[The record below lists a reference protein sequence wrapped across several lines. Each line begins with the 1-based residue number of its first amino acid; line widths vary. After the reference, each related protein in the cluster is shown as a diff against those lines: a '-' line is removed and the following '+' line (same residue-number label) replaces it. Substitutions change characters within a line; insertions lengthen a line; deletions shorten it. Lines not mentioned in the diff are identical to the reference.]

1 MKEAVKLLHYVDPGH
16 SWLRVPLKMLKKLGL
31 ANKISSF
38 SYQRT
43 EYAYLEED
51 CDMTVFM
58 KAMEVKGQKVVF
70 VTRRTDRESRIRNY
84 GSYDIL
90 ACHDVPVLDV
100 KPVVA
105 VKSVKTKSVKT
116 KSVVAV
122 KPVKTKP
129 VKAKSVVVDSVTRS
143 SLDELVSE

>member
-16 SWLRVPLKMLKKLGL
+16 SWLRVPLKMLKKLGI

-51 CDMTVFM
+51 SDMTVFM
-58 KAMEVKGQKVVF
+58 KAMEDKGQKVVF
-70 VTRRTDRESRIRNY
+70 VVRRTDRESRIRNY

-90 ACHDVPVLDV
+90 ACHDVPVL
-100 KPVVA
+100 A
-105 VKSVKTKSVKT
+105 VKSVKTKPVKTKSVVADKPVKAKSVKT
-116 KSVVAV
+116 KSVV
-122 KPVKTKP
+122 
-129 VKAKSVVVDSVTRS
+129 VDSVTVS
-143 SLDELVSE
+143 SSDELVSE

>member
-16 SWLRVPLKMLKKLGL
+16 SWLRVPLKMLKKLGIS
-31 ANKISSF
+31 NKISSF

-100 KPVVA
+100 KPV
-105 VKSVKTKSVKT
+105 KTKSVKT
-116 KSVVAV
+116 KSVVTD
-122 KPVKTKP
+122 KPVKTKS
-129 VKAKSVVVDSVTRS
+129 VKAKSVVVDSVTVS
-143 SLDELVSE
+143 SSDELVSE